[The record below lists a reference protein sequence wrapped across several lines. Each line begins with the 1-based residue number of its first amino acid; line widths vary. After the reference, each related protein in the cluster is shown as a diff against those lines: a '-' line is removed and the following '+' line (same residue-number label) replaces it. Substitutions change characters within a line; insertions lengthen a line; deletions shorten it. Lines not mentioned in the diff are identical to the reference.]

1 MYKVRTHAAANAKAK
16 VILGKLLKDDD
27 FEKLINMDS
36 LEEVTAY
43 IMTQTHY
50 KNLVWTPNEDTQDFE
65 VLIKKHFFNAYEKFF
80 HFYIDEYRDFIK
92 AMFLRYEVENLKLFI
107 RTLSRNEPLSRIINH
122 LLYSHLYSNINYTA
136 LEKVESME
144 DFMFAIK
151 DTEYYEPLSAYID
164 EDPVQMSFHMEMM
177 LDRRYFNRLYA
188 SIMNLKKRDKELML
202 DILGV
207 NVDILNV
214 QWIYRGRMYFNI
226 SSEELFNFTL
236 NAGKNYD
243 YKQLKALCYMDLD
256 VYREYISSGDYADI
270 FKDKDYMME
279 RAMEKHLFYI
289 LDDITKHAENS
300 IAWPVVLIFKFE
312 YEIRDLF
319 TIIEAKKYNMK
330 NIHELLIRDL
340 KGAK

>member
-16 VILGKLLKDDD
+16 VMIGKLLKDED
-27 FEKLINMDS
+27 FHALINMDS
-36 LEEVTAY
+36 LEEVKAY
-43 IMTQTHY
+43 IMTRTHY
-50 KNLVWTPNEDTQDFE
+50 KNLVWTTSEDTQDFE
-65 VLIKKHFFNAYEKFF
+65 VLLKKHFFNAYEKFF
-80 HFYIDEYRDFIK
+80 HFYVDEYREFIK
-92 AMFLRYEVENLKLFI
+92 AMFCRYEVENLKLFI

-122 LLYSHLYSNINYTA
+122 LMYSHLYSNIDYTA
-136 LEKVESME
+136 LEKVDNM
-144 DFMFAIK
+144 DAFMSAIK
-151 DTEYYEPLSAYID
+151 GTEYYEPLFTYMD

-188 SIMNLKKRDKELML
+188 SILKLKKRDKALML
-202 DILGV
+202 DLLGV

-236 NAGKNYD
+236 NAGKKYD
-243 YKQLKALCYMDLD
+243 YKALKALCYMELGA
-256 VYREYISSGDYADI
+256 YRDTISSGDYADI
-270 FKDKDYMME
+270 FKDKAYMME
-279 RAMEKHLFYI
+279 RAMEKHLYDI
-289 LDDITKHAENS
+289 LDDVTKHAENS

-319 TIIEAKKYNMK
+319 TIMEAKKYNMK

-340 KGAK
+340 KGAI